1 MKLRYTW
8 FRSGTREV
16 LSELVQILFQKSG
29 SSRSECFFLWNKYI
43 SEIHRAYIKLKCQQL
58 PGDFTVVSNNR
69 FALYYVQKLKIAS
82 AIVSVLLVIIFL
94 YKGHTTVIYKNMS
107 RIGRIGIFAGNPA
120 LIKLKQPED
129 PPFTVRAKA
138 AFSLLV

>member
-1 MKLRYTW
+1 MARVILAKRHPRSQSVSYTH
-8 FRSGTREV
+8 
-16 LSELVQILFQKSG
+16 L
-29 SSRSECFFLWNKYI
+29 
-43 SEIHRAYIKLKCQQL
+43 
-58 PGDFTVVSNNR
+58 
-69 FALYYVQKLKIAS
+69 
-82 AIVSVLLVIIFL
+82 IFL